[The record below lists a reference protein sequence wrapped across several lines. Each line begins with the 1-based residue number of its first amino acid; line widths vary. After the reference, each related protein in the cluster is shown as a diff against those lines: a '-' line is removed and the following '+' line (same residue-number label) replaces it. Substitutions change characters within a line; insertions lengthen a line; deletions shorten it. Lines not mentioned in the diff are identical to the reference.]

1 MAKENNENI
10 ILSFLND
17 KYTDPTLL
25 SFSIEF
31 KSESLLFHDENPV
44 DTSITSQTESL
55 LNAYGEHASSL
66 IWSPCSLLKNLN
78 ETKRYNLWKHFIA
91 LFPALFK
98 NEQWRVQSIEGLDTV
113 FTKFYD
119 FKDGYTGSGDDKITI
134 TCLEDIDLTL
144 YNLFEIYR
152 NCVYD
157 NVYRRQL
164 IPNNLLQFECEIT
177 IKDKRNIKY
186 SVEAPN
192 NKLSDPDSIEF
203 QTKYNGI
210 ESLAYSTNNHT
221 IKTPKQD
228 ASEHSHKYYDR
239 SYNLPTITL
248 AFRKCKFDISQ
259 VSKIIENIN
268 PGEGD
273 NNFVKYPFSFSYGSV
288 EMKSNKVQSI
298 TDWEEVRRLDE
309 DRQSY
314 KASLM
319 ERNFQN
325 NILGNKNISIKSG
338 IDGVMTSMQNK
349 GTDFINDNMSKLE
362 DEIIRKGNKILGQEQ
377 GYEVG
382 QNIYGQSNFITAFGK
397 EVGDRLSQFAD
408 ESLGKFKQ
416 NTIGK
421 ANEFINTQKAK
432 VQGAI
437 ANAESSL
444 LNGSK
449 KGSSSSGNKLEN
461 IGFKKDS
468 NPTVSKLSG
477 NETVY
482 EEPSSKSSEA
492 FESFNIYENSP
503 SGPKQ

>member
-1 MAKENNENI
+1 MAKENKENI
-10 ILSFLND
+10 IQSFLND

-44 DTSITSQTESL
+44 ETSITLQTESL
-55 LNAYGEHASSL
+55 LNVYGEHASSL
-66 IWSPCSLLKNLN
+66 IWSPCALLKNLN
-78 ETKRYNLWKHFIA
+78 ETKRYNLWKHFIT

-98 NEQWRVQSIEGLDTV
+98 NEQWRVQSIEGLDAA

-192 NKLSDPDSIEF
+192 SKLSDDADI
-203 QTKYNGI
+203 QTDRNETK
-210 ESLAYSTNNHT
+210 SLTYSTNNHT
-221 IKTPKQD
+221 IKTSKQD
-228 ASEHSHKYYDR
+228 VSENSHKYYDR

-248 AFRKCKFDISQ
+248 VFRKCKFDISQ

-268 PGEGD
+268 PEEGD
-273 NNFVKYPFSFSYGSV
+273 NNFVKYPFSFTYGSV
-288 EMKSNKVQSI
+288 EMKSSKVESV

-309 DRQSY
+309 DQQSY

-325 NILGNKNISIKSG
+325 NVLGNKNVSIKSG
-338 IDGVMTSMQNK
+338 IDGAITSMKNK
-349 GTDFINDNMSKLE
+349 GTDFINDNISKLG
-362 DEIIRKGNKILGQEQ
+362 DEIIRKGNKILGKEQ

-408 ESLGKFKQ
+408 ESLGRLKQ
-416 NTIGK
+416 NTVGK
-421 ANEFINTQKAK
+421 VNEFVNTQKAK

-444 LNGSK
+444 MNGSK
-449 KGSSSSGNKLEN
+449 KSSSSSGKKLEN
-461 IGFKKDS
+461 IGFKEDS
-468 NPTVSKLSG
+468 HPSVSKLSG
-477 NETVY
+477 NETIY
-482 EEPSSKSSEA
+482 EEPSSKSSET
-492 FESFNIYENSP
+492 FESFNIYENTP